1 MSDAAIDA
9 RFYPAVLPPTGPA
22 EPALWFL
29 FRGARLLVA
38 GADGGTA
45 VPTVT
50 SPADLGLSAVRWQYL
65 GRLEDAAGLTHCFS
79 GEVAEE
85 TPPPP
90 GMSFENLRA
99 LYPRLP
105 ETLFW
110 LAGRAVQIVDWDR
123 SHQFCGRCGSPTQNQ
138 IHDRAKVCPVCGQTN
153 YPRLAPAVIVRVERQ
168 DESGR
173 RILLA
178 RAQRFPTAMF
188 SVLAGFVE
196 PGETLEECV
205 QREILE
211 EVGLRVKNIRY
222 FGSQP
227 WPFPHSLMIAF
238 VAEHEAGEIVVDPGE
253 LAEANWFTADAL
265 PNIPPPPSIA
275 NRLIAS
281 WLAASDNSTA
291 SGA

>member
-1 MSDAAIDA
+1 MSNAANA

-29 FRGARLLVA
+29 FRGARLLVG
-38 GADGGTA
+38 GAD
-45 VPTVT
+45 VPRIA
-50 SPADLGLSAVRWQYL
+50 SPANLGLSVVRWQYL
-65 GRLEDAAGLTHCFS
+65 GRLESADGPTHCFS
-79 GEVAEE
+79 GEVADE
-85 TPPPP
+85 TPAPQ
-90 GMSFENLRA
+90 GMAFENLRA
-99 LYPRLP
+99 LYLRLP

-123 SHQFCGRCGSPTQNQ
+123 THQFCGRCGSPTQNQ
-138 IHDRAKVCPVCGQTN
+138 IHDRSKACPVCGLTN
-153 YPRLAPAVIVRVERQ
+153 YPRLAPAVIVRVERH
-168 DESGR
+168 DKGGR

-238 VAEHEAGEIVVDPGE
+238 VAEYEAGEIVVEPGE
-253 LAEANWFTADAL
+253 LAEADWFAADTL
-265 PNIPPPPSIA
+265 PAIPPPPSIA
-275 NRLIAS
+275 NRLIVA
-281 WLAASDNSTA
+281 WHEESDATS
-291 SGA
+291 

>member
-1 MSDAAIDA
+1 LCAGNIWGGWKA
-9 RFYPAVLPPTGPA
+9 PTA
-22 EPALWFL
+22 
-29 FRGARLLVA
+29 
-38 GADGGTA
+38 
-45 VPTVT
+45 
-50 SPADLGLSAVRWQYL
+50 
-65 GRLEDAAGLTHCFS
+65 LTHCFS
-79 GEVAEE
+79 GEVADE
-85 TPPPP
+85 TPAPQ
-90 GMSFENLRA
+90 GMAFENLRA
-99 LYPRLP
+99 LYLRLP

-123 SHQFCGRCGSPTQNQ
+123 THQFCGRCGSPTQNQ
-138 IHDRAKVCPVCGQTN
+138 IHDRSKACPVCGLTN
-153 YPRLAPAVIVRVERQ
+153 YPRLAPAVIVRVERR
-168 DESGR
+168 DEGGR

-238 VAEHEAGEIVVDPGE
+238 VAEYEAGEIVVEPGE
-253 LAEANWFTADAL
+253 LAEADWFAADTL
-265 PNIPPPPSIA
+265 PAIPPPPSIA
-275 NRLIAS
+275 NRLIVA
-281 WLAASDNSTA
+281 WHEESDATS
-291 SGA
+291 

>member
-1 MSDAAIDA
+1 MSDAAVDA

-29 FRGARLLVA
+29 FQGTRLLVGGA
-38 GADGGTA
+38 GGADIPSVAT
-45 VPTVT
+45 
-50 SPADLGLSAVRWQYL
+50 PADLGLSAVRWQYL
-65 GRLEDAAGLTHCFS
+65 GRLGNAGGLTHCFS
-79 GEVAEE
+79 GEVADE

-90 GMSFENLRA
+90 GMTFENLRA

-123 SHQFCGRCGSPTQNQ
+123 THQFCGRCGSPTQNQ
-138 IHDRAKVCPVCGQTN
+138 IHDRSKACPVCGLTN
-153 YPRLAPAVIVRVERQ
+153 YPRLAPAVIVRVERR
-168 DESGR
+168 DEGGR

-178 RAQRFPTAMF
+178 RAKRFPTAMF

-238 VAEHEAGEIVVDPGE
+238 EAEHEAGEIVVDPGE
-253 LAEANWFTADAL
+253 LAEADWFAADAL
-265 PNIPPPPSIA
+265 PAIPPPPSIA
-275 NRLIAS
+275 NRLI
-281 WLAASDNSTA
+281 TA
-291 SGA
+291 WRAKTGNDS

>member
-1 MSDAAIDA
+1 MSDAAVDA

-29 FRGARLLVA
+29 FRGARLLVGGA
-38 GADGGTA
+38 GGAD
-45 VPTVT
+45 VPLIA
-50 SPADLGLSAVRWQYL
+50 SPADLGLSVVRWQYL
-65 GRLEDAAGLTHCFS
+65 GRLEDARGLTHCFS
-79 GEVAEE
+79 GEVADE

-90 GMSFENLRA
+90 GMAFENLRA

-123 SHQFCGRCGSPTQNQ
+123 THQFCGRCGSPTQNQ
-138 IHDRAKVCPVCGQTN
+138 IHDRSKACPVCGLTN
-153 YPRLAPAVIVRVERQ
+153 YPRLAPAVIVRVERR
-168 DESGR
+168 DEGGR

-178 RAQRFPTAMF
+178 RAKRFPTAMF

-211 EVGLRVKNIRY
+211 EVGLRVKNIHY

-238 VAEHEAGEIVVDPGE
+238 EAEHEAGEIVVDPGE
-253 LAEANWFTADAL
+253 LAEADWFAADAL
-265 PNIPPPPSIA
+265 PAIPPPPSIA
-275 NRLIAS
+275 NRLI
-281 WLAASDNSTA
+281 TA
-291 SGA
+291 WRAKTGNDS

>member
-1 MSDAAIDA
+1 MSETVAEA

-29 FRGARLLVA
+29 FRGTRLLVGGGAA
-38 GADGGTA
+38 GATLPTA
-45 VPTVT
+45 AT
-50 SPADLGLSAVRWQYL
+50 PADLGLSVVRWQYL
-65 GRLEDAAGLTHCFS
+65 GRLESAGALTHCFS

-90 GMSFENLRA
+90 GMTYENLRA

-123 SHQFCGRCGSPTQNQ
+123 THQFCGRCGSPTQNQ
-138 IHDRAKVCPVCGQTN
+138 IHDRAKVCPVCGLTN
-153 YPRLAPAVIVRVERQ
+153 YPRLAPAIIVRVARR
-168 DESGR
+168 DEGGR

-178 RAQRFPTAMF
+178 RAQRFPTALF

-211 EVGLRVKNIRY
+211 EVSLRVKNIRY

-238 VAEHEAGEIVVDPGE
+238 VAEYDAGEVVVDPGE
-253 LAEANWFTADAL
+253 LAEAHWFAADAL
-265 PNIPPPPSIA
+265 PAIPPPPSIA
-275 NRLIAS
+275 NRLITT
-281 WLAASDNSTA
+281 WLAEAD
-291 SGA
+291 GAGSA

>member
-1 MSDAAIDA
+1 MSDAAVDA

-29 FRGARLLVA
+29 FQGTRLLVGGA
-38 GADGGTA
+38 GGADIPSVAT
-45 VPTVT
+45 
-50 SPADLGLSAVRWQYL
+50 PADLGLSAVRWQYL
-65 GRLEDAAGLTHCFS
+65 GQLENAGGLTHCFS
-79 GEVAEE
+79 GEVADE

-90 GMSFENLRA
+90 GMTFENLRA

-123 SHQFCGRCGSPTQNQ
+123 THQFCGRCGSPTQNQ
-138 IHDRAKVCPVCGQTN
+138 IHDRAKVCPACGLTN
-153 YPRLAPAVIVRVERQ
+153 YPRLAPAIIVRVQQR
-168 DESGR
+168 DAGGR

-238 VAEHEAGEIVVDPGE
+238 VAEYEAGEIVVDPGE
-253 LAEANWFTADAL
+253 LAEANWFAADTL
-265 PNIPPPPSIA
+265 PAIPPPPSIA
-275 NRLIAS
+275 NRLITA
-281 WLAASDNSTA
+281 WLADD
-291 SGA
+291 GERGP

>member
-1 MSDAAIDA
+1 MSDAAADA

-29 FRGARLLVA
+29 FRGARLLVG
-38 GADGGTA
+38 GAD
-45 VPTVT
+45 VPRIA
-50 SPADLGLSAVRWQYL
+50 SPADLGLSVVRWQYL
-65 GRLEDAAGLTHCFS
+65 GRLESADGPTHCFS
-79 GEVAEE
+79 GEVADE
-85 TPPPP
+85 TPAPQ
-90 GMSFENLRA
+90 GMAFENLRA
-99 LYPRLP
+99 LYLRLP

-123 SHQFCGRCGSPTQNQ
+123 THQFCGRCGSPTQNQ
-138 IHDRAKVCPVCGQTN
+138 IHDRSKACPVCGLTN
-153 YPRLAPAVIVRVERQ
+153 YPRLAPAVIVRVERR
-168 DESGR
+168 DEGGR

-238 VAEHEAGEIVVDPGE
+238 VAEYEAGEIVVEPGE
-253 LAEANWFTADAL
+253 LAEADWFAADTL
-265 PNIPPPPSIA
+265 PAIPPPPSIA
-275 NRLIAS
+275 NRLIVA
-281 WLAASDNSTA
+281 WHEESDATS
-291 SGA
+291 